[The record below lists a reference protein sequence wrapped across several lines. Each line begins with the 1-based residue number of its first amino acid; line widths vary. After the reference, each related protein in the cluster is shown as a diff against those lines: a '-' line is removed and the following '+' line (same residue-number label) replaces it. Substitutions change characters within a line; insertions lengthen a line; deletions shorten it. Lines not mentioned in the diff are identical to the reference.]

1 MKITPYNTTKAK
13 AKADSYLWSGYID
26 KVQNYTAKD
35 GSEMVIVFAYDPKTS
50 TTHRFSNYKSVFDSL
65 VTSTMLEQIEEGDP
79 VDIEYTVYTSEKT
92 GRKFENFQDLHFPDF
107 EQEEFEIGSKEG
119 L

>member
-1 MKITPYNTTKAK
+1 
-13 AKADSYLWSGYID
+13 
-26 KVQNYTAKD
+26 
-35 GSEMVIVFAYDPKTS
+35 MVIVFAYDPKTS

-107 EQEEFEIGSKEG
+107 EQEEFEIGSKEA